1 MVVCAVFTFR
11 NMRNTA
17 LTALLFCSQMNCRER
32 HGKGGAVVCLNPSVT
47 RAAGDLLESYL
58 SCLKKAGRVRPD
70 WKPGTA
76 PTSGLV
82 GSLMLLYA
90 CEHLSLYGFGG
101 GGRNFSYQL
110 RQRLERG
117 AMSLALFATAASR
130 RVLPAISMCCR

>member
-1 MVVCAVFTFR
+1 MTR
-11 NMRNTA
+11 
-17 LTALLFCSQMNCRER
+17 RER
-32 HGKGGAVVCLNPSVT
+32 HGKGGAVVCLNPTVT

-58 SCLKKAGRVRPD
+58 SCLRKSGRVRSD

-110 RQRLERG
+110 RLCLI
-117 AMSLALFATAASR
+117 LALFLFVIIAAKH
-130 RVLPAISMCCR
+130 VISTRLG